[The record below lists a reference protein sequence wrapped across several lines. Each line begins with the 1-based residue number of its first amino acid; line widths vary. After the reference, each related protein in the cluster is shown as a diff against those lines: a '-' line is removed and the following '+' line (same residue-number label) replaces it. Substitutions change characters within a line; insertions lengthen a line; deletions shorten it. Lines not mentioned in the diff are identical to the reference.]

1 MRSSVSFQTR
11 PWAIRHCHFLKRRRG
26 GRSLRWCGGIR
37 AAARSAASAAVQHEA
52 ARNLD
57 NIAGMPL
64 FAHAGREKITPP
76 PLPVP
81 LKLIKFSGSKT
92 KKNRSLRCSSAGS
105 GWFLPVLRFCLFCSA
120 KQAKTRGNPLFC
132 PHFAVLSV
140 FFLFSKTLTPLP
152 PEFIKFPMPAVRHEN
167 KANPAMGGRLPIR
180 HGCSERPNQA
190 ATLLYR
196 TATRS

>member
-81 LKLIKFSGSKT
+81 LKLIKFFGSKT
-92 KKNRSLRCSSAGS
+92 PQNAIIQGAQAPHRAGFCQFCCSTT
-105 GWFLPVLRFCLFCSA
+105 
-120 KQAKTRGNPLFC
+120 KQAKTRGK
-132 PHFAVLSV
+132 PHFVRILRVCLCV
-140 FFLFSKTLTPLP
+140 FCFRETSTHLP
-152 PEFIKFPMPAVRHEN
+152 PELIKFPMPAVRHEN
-167 KANPAMGGRLPIR
+167 TGW
-180 HGCSERPNQA
+180 
-190 ATLLYR
+190 
-196 TATRS
+196 